1 MVNSDNGPG
10 LPAPPPVLLLAALI
24 IAIVL
29 DWVPPQFLAPP
40 VGFNIQV
47 IAGLILAAG
56 SIWLATS
63 ATRLFRREGTNVVPT
78 QPALKIVTGGPY
90 RFTRNPTY
98 LSMVL
103 FLAGISLIFSL
114 EWGLILTPL
123 LWLGYDRLIGVREEA
138 YLSRKFGADYQAL
151 LDQTRRWL

>member
-10 LPAPPPVLLLAALI
+10 LPLPPPVLLLVALI
-24 IAIVL
+24 IAVML
-29 DWVPPQFLAPP
+29 DWVPPQFLEPP

-47 IAGLILAAG
+47 IVGVILAVG
-56 SIWLATS
+56 SVWLVTS
-63 ATRLFRREGTNVVPT
+63 AARLFGREGTNVVPT
-78 QPALKIVTGGPY
+78 RPALKIVTGGPY
-90 RFTRNPTY
+90 RFTRNPMY

-114 EWGLILTPL
+114 EWGLILTPV
-123 LWLGYDRLIGVREEA
+123 LWLGYDRLIVVREEA
-138 YLSRKFGADYQAL
+138 YLRRKFGADYQEL